1 MDLEDLGDLLTSKQI
16 FALISGSEGTLPSAI
31 HHSLF
36 STFQSAFRADS
47 PGAPNT
53 HADAVR
59 MDDAAGNHN
68 WVNGEAIELGNHERN
83 GSWKLV
89 RRRDVSKGRH
99 IHKMVWVYKI
109 KRNGEKLRSVC
120 ASKAGP
126 RLYSRVR
133 R

>member
-1 MDLEDLGDLLTSKQI
+1 MG
-16 FALISGSEGTLPSAI
+16 
-31 HHSLF
+31 
-36 STFQSAFRADS
+36 ADS

-89 RRRDVSKGRH
+89 RRRDVPKGRH
-99 IHKMVWVYKI
+99 IH
-109 KRNGEKLRSVC
+109 NGLGLQNQTQWRS
-120 ASKAGP
+120 
-126 RLYSRVR
+126 
-133 R
+133 